1 MLAMRLVRLIEANAD
16 RLSQSLT
23 HRLENDPHCA
33 ELRKVPRQELEART
47 YEIFSHLADWL
58 LYKTEVDLKRSYSEI
73 GVRRAR
79 QRVGLSDVVY
89 AITATKEQLWLF
101 LQEEGVVTK
110 PVELFAEMELFRLL
124 DQFFDKAIYYVTVG
138 YESLRVEQVA
148 AAV

>member
-23 HRLENDPHCA
+23 RRLENDPHCA
-33 ELRKVPRQELEART
+33 ALRKVPRPELEART

-58 LYKTEVDLKRSYSEI
+58 LYKTEGDLKRAYSEI
-73 GVRRAR
+73 GIRRAR

-89 AITATKEQLWLF
+89 AISATKEQLWLF
-101 LQEEGVVTK
+101 LEDEGVVTK